1 MRLYLLLAALLLAAC
16 GGAVQPAA
24 SDQQPAATF
33 GIAGQ
38 AVVIEATLESL
49 AKTQAFNQAEI
60 ADATSRAAVA
70 TAQWQ
75 GTQSALVVQATQD
88 ALRRANDA
96 ATATAAIAQDRATQA
111 AGQTSTAQSF
121 AALSMQQAITA
132 TGTAIAARAAAVST
146 EESAKAQTAIY
157 NESANREIREFLY
170 WAIVVIVALAGLTIL
185 TIVAYFAFMVGLDVR
200 KHNHDMLGQKL
211 IEAGYHA
218 EIERANKERA
228 LIVVIDNENY
238 YASPGGLVPFGQKVE
253 QAVETK
259 ARASKL
265 RTACKLLVY
274 AAVQLGQDG
283 EEYPFSERA
292 LVIRNSVV
300 TRPDT
305 GEPWVEGYRLV
316 VGVLKSKSVG
326 ILAGKG
332 GKATNWS
339 DGWSLERFEREFD
352 MMPLPDVPESAIPDV
367 RVTLR
372 GSAVNAVS
380 RSSAVPQLEDESE
393 NENV

>member
-1 MRLYLLLAALLLAAC
+1 MLAALLLAAC

-49 AKTQAFNQAEI
+49 AKTQAVNQAEI

-96 ATATAAIAQDRATQA
+96 ATATAVIAQDRATQA

-146 EESAKAQTAIY
+146 EESAKAQSAIY
-157 NESANREIREFLY
+157 QAEANKYIWEFIK
-170 WAIVVIVALAGLTIL
+170 WAVVIVVVLAGI
-185 TIVAYFAFMVGLDVR
+185 VGLYFETMIWSDR
-200 KHNHDMLGQKL
+200 REYNRQMLGQKL

-218 EIERANKERA
+218 EIERGKKEQA
-228 LIVVIDNENY
+228 LIVQVDGKSY
-238 YASPGGLVPFGQKVE
+238 YADRGGGLVPIAEFVSESVE
-253 QAVETK
+253 NK
-259 ARASKL
+259 AHSSKWRAALK
-265 RTACKLLVY
+265 RLVY
-274 AAVQLGQDG
+274 AGVQL
-283 EEYPFSERA
+283 A
-292 LVIRNSVV
+292 H
-300 TRPDT
+300 DT
-305 GEPWVEGYRLV
+305 GEKNPFTEKALASDDSPV
-316 VGVLKSKSVG
+316 VTHPG
-326 ILAGKG
+326 
-332 GKATNWS
+332 TDQPWS
-339 DGWSLERFEREFD
+339 DGYRTLMDTLKRAGVMYAERGKAATWAKGWDFGRFEREFD
-352 MMPLPDVPESAIPDV
+352 LIPLPDLPEGPPPDV
-367 RVTLR
+367 RITLR
-372 GSAVNAVS
+372 TYELSGGF
-380 RSSAVPQLEDESE
+380 RTSE
-393 NENV
+393 LPNPPEGVDDA